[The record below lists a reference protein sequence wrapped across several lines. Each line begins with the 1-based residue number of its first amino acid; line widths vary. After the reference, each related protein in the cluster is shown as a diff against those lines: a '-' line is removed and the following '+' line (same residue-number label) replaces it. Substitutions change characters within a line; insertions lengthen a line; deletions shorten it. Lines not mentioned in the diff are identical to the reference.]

1 MKRPNLSNEIEQKD
15 VHEKGGGSFKAKYT
29 AWAKIAQILNDKA
42 PDWTFCLETDGG
54 NPVWKAPN
62 GTGFLQCYFRHDD
75 GTATSL
81 FPFAVMDNRN
91 LPKKYETITAR
102 DLTDSHRRSLCA
114 ASCFFFSLGHQ
125 LWSGEEIEENSSP
138 TSIPVEQEQQSNV
151 LPLKSKNQVRLNQE
165 DRKEA
170 LAVLKDWV
178 EKNSKYG
185 PELQKRFS
193 RRFLDG
199 CSVGEKGF
207 WSTHLLFKNQVEF
220 VIAEI
225 DHFKQEVA
233 SDE

>member
-15 VHEKGGGSFKAKYT
+15 VHDKGGGSFKAKYT
-29 AWAKIAQILNDKA
+29 PWAKTAQILNEKA

-62 GTGFLQCYFRHDD
+62 GTGFLQCYFRNDD

-91 LPKKYETITAR
+91 MPKKYETITAR

-114 ASCFFFSLGHQ
+114 ASCFFFSLGHH

-138 TSIPVEQEQQSNV
+138 TSIPVKQEQQSNV
-151 LPLKSKNQVRLNQE
+151 LPLKSKNQVRLKQE

-170 LAVLKDWV
+170 LAVLKDWID
-178 EKNSKYG
+178 KNEKYG
-185 PELQKRFS
+185 PELQTRFS

-199 CSVGEKGF
+199 CSVGENGF
-207 WSTHLLFKNQVEF
+207 WSTHLLFKDQVEF
-220 VIAEI
+220 IYAELE
-225 DHFKQEVA
+225 HLQEVV
-233 SDE
+233 DNE

>member
-29 AWAKIAQILNDKA
+29 AWAKIAQILNEKA
-42 PDWTFCLETDGG
+42 PDWTFCLETDNG

-81 FPFAVMDNRN
+81 FPFSIMNFKNEAII
-91 LPKKYETITAR
+91 YEDIGAR
-102 DLTDSHRRSLCA
+102 DITDSHRRALCA
-114 ASCFFFSLGHQ
+114 ASAFFFALGYQ
-125 LWSGEEIEENSSP
+125 LWAKEEIEENSSP
-138 TSIPVEQEQQSNV
+138 SLIPVKQQQQSNV

-178 EKNSKYG
+178 DKNEKYAA
-185 PELQKRFS
+185 ELQKRFS

-207 WSTHLLFKNQVEF
+207 WSTHLLFKDQVEF

-233 SDE
+233 NDE

>member
-15 VHEKGGGSFKAKYT
+15 VQEKGGSFKAKYIP
-29 AWAKIAQILNDKA
+29 WAKIAQILNEKA
-42 PDWTFCLETDGG
+42 PDWTFCLETDDG

-75 GTATSL
+75 GTSTSL
-81 FPFAVMDNRN
+81 FPYAVMDNRN
-91 LPKKYETITAR
+91 MPKKYETITAR
-102 DLTDSHRRSLCA
+102 DLTDSHRRALCA
-114 ASCFFFSLGHQ
+114 AGCMFFSLGHK
-125 LWSGEEIEENSSP
+125 LWSNEEIEENSLS
-138 TSIPVEQEQQSNV
+138 TSIPVKQQQHSNV

-178 EKNSKYG
+178 DKNSKYG

-193 RRFLDG
+193 RQFLDG

-207 WSTHLLFKNQVEF
+207 WSTHLLFKDQVEF
-220 VIAEI
+220 IYAELE
-225 DHFKQEVA
+225 HLQEVV
-233 SDE
+233 DNE